1 MREPGFALGVR
12 LGYCRALGLR
22 RRFPGSR
29 HRRLTAVRKQ
39 RKQRDRGNGR
49 DPDQDQVGEMQP
61 AVPARPGFVH
71 VSHFLPQRGGA
82 RVHGDTPRTLP
93 LPMPAA
99 PASGVPDY

>member
-12 LGYCRALGLR
+12 LSYRRSLGSR
-22 RRFPGSR
+22 RRVPCSR

-39 RKQRDRGNGR
+39 RKQRNRGNGR
-49 DPDQDQVGEMQP
+49 DPDQDQKGEMQP
-61 AVPARPGFVH
+61 AVPVRPGFVH
-71 VSHFLPQRGGA
+71 VSHFLPQRSGA
-82 RVHGDTPRTLP
+82 RVHGDAPRTLP